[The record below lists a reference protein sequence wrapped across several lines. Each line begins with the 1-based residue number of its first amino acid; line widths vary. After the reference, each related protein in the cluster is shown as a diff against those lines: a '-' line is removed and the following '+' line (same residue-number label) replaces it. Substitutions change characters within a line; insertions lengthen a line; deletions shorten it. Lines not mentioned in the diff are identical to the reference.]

1 MTDSVSLGRIAGI
14 PVGLNWSVVVL
25 AALLVWTLAANVFP
39 RTNPGL
45 GGGTHLA
52 MALVAAVLFA
62 LSILLHEFG
71 HAVQARRDGMTIDGI
86 TLWAFGG
93 VARFA
98 GMFPGAGAE
107 FRIAVAGPLVS
118 LALGVAFIGTALVP
132 GIPETVDG
140 VAWWLGYT
148 NIALL
153 LFNLLPA
160 LPLDGG
166 RMLRAGAWRATGD
179 FVRATRFATVLARM
193 FAYLL
198 IGGGAALTVVT
209 GAFSGLWLAFIG
221 LFLLQAAQQ
230 EMRAATVV
238 RAIGSRQVGDVM
250 VAHPVTVQAW
260 VPLEDF
266 ASHVSAQWRYVSY
279 PVLDGE
285 HVVGL
290 LAAGHLERVPREAWV
305 RTPVS
310 DVMIPRDRVPAVQAD
325 APLDDAVTLLQGFSI
340 QRALV
345 LDGDR
350 LVGLLSITDVARL
363 ARPVRRVAP

>member
-25 AALLVWTLAANVFP
+25 AALLVWTLTANVFP
-39 RTNPGL
+39 STNPEL

-52 MALVAAVLFA
+52 MALVAALLFA
-62 LSILLHEFG
+62 LSILLHEVG
-71 HAVQARRDGMTIDGI
+71 HAVQARRDGMAIDGI

-93 VARFA
+93 VARFV

-118 LALGVAFIGTALVP
+118 LALGVGFAGVALLPGVP
-132 GIPETVDG
+132 GPVDG

-148 NIALL
+148 NLALL
-153 LFNLLPA
+153 VFNLLPA

-179 FVRATRFATVLARM
+179 FVRATRIATALARVLAW
-193 FAYLL
+193 LL
-198 IGGGAALTVVT
+198 IAGGVALTVFT

-221 LFLLQAAQQ
+221 MFLLQAAQG
-230 EMRAATVV
+230 EMRAATVA
-238 RAIGSRQVGDVM
+238 RAIGDRRVRDVM
-250 VAHPVTVQAW
+250 VAHPITVQSW
-260 VPLEDF
+260 TPLDEF
-266 ASHVSAQWRYVSY
+266 ADHVSAQWRFVSY

-285 HVVGL
+285 RVVGL
-290 LAAGHLERVPREAWV
+290 LAAGHLERVPREAWG
-305 RTPVS
+305 RTPVAE
-310 DVMIPRDRVPAVQAD
+310 VMLPRDRVATVQQDESLEHAVA
-325 APLDDAVTLLQGFSI
+325 LLQGFAI

-345 LDGDR
+345 LDGDH

-363 ARPVRRVAP
+363 GRPARPVAP